1 MGIIEKTKL
10 ELELEDYK
18 KVKVFID
25 PSQSNK
31 TASSTT
37 RTQGGLEHAKTMD
50 TLPSKKRPT
59 IDLTR
64 SDSIN
69 NPLNSNPQQK
79 QPPQALNRASTSNA
93 IVQRNPSE
101 PYRPV
106 NPDPVMDY
114 VEQRSMGV
122 TVYNTQS
129 IMYVRNL
136 TDEFNYNRSIF
147 LETSPH
153 YNEIVTSYDT
163 KYFNA
168 LMYAFLSNYLNLE
181 SIGKEGTVEKITL
194 LGFKN
199 KLRLTLRETKIIETL
214 FKIKMKNKLDYQYYQ
229 MKEKSFL
236 DIVIQNLE
244 RFVNKQ
250 KHKLI
255 KKFSKTED
263 YDYVMN
269 ILKHFFILLAQNVL
283 WQSDSSFKLKL
294 TEQTEQEKKM
304 LHEAYEEIVQFF
316 FKAKPENYAEVD
328 FQGEIQKIMKNPLI
342 NRSKMNISF
351 PVNMQ
356 ICESM
361 LLSLIESK
369 EDDQVLILSN

>member
-1 MGIIEKTKL
+1 VGIIEKTKL